1 MPPIKVL
8 SLEVID
14 FCAIECELQ
23 RSGEHSVSFMCQAW
37 AYALEKSL
45 AAATR
50 AHAGILIQQP
60 TMHDIYELGKLV
72 EPHKNRT
79 GMRKCA
85 VWVGNDEKAPWTMVP
100 EMTAQLLESIEG
112 CSDWGDWFFRYES
125 IHPFVDGN
133 GRTGAILFNWL
144 SGTLL
149 APKWAP
155 DFWNDQRRTPGHGA

>member
-1 MPPIKVL
+1 MAPVNTL
-8 SLEVID
+8 SLKIID

-23 RSGEHSVSFMCQAW
+23 RSGEHSVSFMCNAW

-45 AAATR
+45 ALPR
-50 AHAGILIQQP
+50 PRPAGFVQRPL
-60 TMHDIYELGKLV
+60 MHDIIELGKLV